1 MFLTRKDEH
10 NVLINCKNESLHR
23 INWIDF
29 AKGVTILLVI
39 IGHTVSEGFY
49 GGLLRG
55 LIFSFHMPLFFILS
69 CTTYRCSE
77 TMEEYQKKLIRSAKY
92 LLIPAVGTFGLDI
105 VLQCLRAHSFSAGAG
120 IHFWI
125 DKLFTFVFAS
135 GVSTSYNGFDVA
147 MMGIP
152 WFFFALFL
160 GRSTFDFIHLI
171 CDNNAKTF
179 LYCCVLGMLGILY
192 GKIQWMPFSMDIALA
207 ILPFFYH
214 GYRMKFMHLNEYPL
228 HKMLIWILV
237 WLITLALTFTGHW
250 TYMELA
256 VRRYTLFPICYISAI
271 AGTMA
276 ICECSIILCRL
287 KRITIPIISIG
298 KNSMY
303 LLCIHIL
310 DSYWNKIWFVHGHQF
325 NSAVRRLLADLA
337 IFCLIIL
344 GKKCK
349 YILCKNNLKH

>member
-1 MFLTRKDEH
+1 MINRK
-10 NVLINCKNESLHR
+10 NTSLHR
-23 INWIDF
+23 VNWIDF
-29 AKGVTILLVI
+29 AKGITILLVI

-69 CTTYRCSE
+69 CATYRCSE
-77 TMEEYQKKLIRSAKY
+77 TMDEYQKKLVRSARY
-92 LLIPAVGTFGLDI
+92 LLMPAVLTFGLDI
-105 VLQCLRAHSFSAGAG
+105 MLQCLRARSFFPDENM
-120 IHFWI
+120 HFWI

-147 MMGIP
+147 LMGIP

-160 GRSTFDFIHLI
+160 GRSIFDFIHLS
-171 CDNNAKTF
+171 CDDDTKTF

-214 GYRMKFMHLNEYPL
+214 GYRMKFMHLNERPL
-228 HKMLIWILV
+228 RKMLIWILV
-237 WLITLALTFTGHW
+237 WLIALTLTFTGHW

-256 VRRYTLFPICYISAI
+256 VRRYTLFPICYIAAI

-276 ICECSIILCRL
+276 VCECSIILCQL
-287 KRITIPIISIG
+287 KSIADPLIFIG

-310 DSYWNKIWFVHGHQF
+310 DGYWSKVWFIQEHQF
-325 NSAVRRLLADLA
+325 DSAIRRLLVDIA
-337 IFCLIIL
+337 IFCFIML
-344 GKKCK
+344 GKRGWLLSSVPPLPGMFTQKR
-349 YILCKNNLKH
+349 